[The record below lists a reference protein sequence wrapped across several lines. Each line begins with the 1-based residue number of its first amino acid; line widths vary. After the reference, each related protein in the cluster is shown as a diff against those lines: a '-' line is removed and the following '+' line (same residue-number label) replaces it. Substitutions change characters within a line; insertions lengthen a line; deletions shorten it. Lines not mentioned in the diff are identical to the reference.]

1 MIEKRVLKKGQVVIP
16 KAIRDL
22 LGIHEGDT
30 VIVDVDD
37 DAIQLYKRR
46 HVGARLARIAER
58 HGKQLTMQTIKKRL
72 TQRHGR

>member
-1 MIEKRVLKKGQVVIP
+1 MLEKRVLKKGQVVIP

-30 VIVDVDD
+30 IIVDVDG
-37 DAIQLYKRR
+37 DAIQIYKRR

-58 HGKQLTMQTIKKRL
+58 HGKQLTMETVKQRL

>member
-30 VIVDVDD
+30 VIVDVDN
-37 DAIQLYKRR
+37 DAIQLHKRR
-46 HVGARLARIAER
+46 RVGAQLHEIAER
-58 HGKQLTMQTIKKRL
+58 HGKHLTMQAIKQQL
-72 TQRHGR
+72 TERHAR